1 MGIYIV
7 DIMGYKTTPGL
18 LHNLQILVVSYGGGS
33 NAFCEQYTKSKKKKF
48 ILKELTG
55 VYTSGEHVV
64 YFNITCKT
72 LLAWRVK
79 AGGLELKYDIVLCIM
94 KC

>member
-33 NAFCEQYTKSKKKKF
+33 NAFCEQYTKSKKKNS
-48 ILKELTG
+48 
-55 VYTSGEHVV
+55 Y
-64 YFNITCKT
+64 
-72 LLAWRVK
+72 
-79 AGGLELKYDIVLCIM
+79 
-94 KC
+94 